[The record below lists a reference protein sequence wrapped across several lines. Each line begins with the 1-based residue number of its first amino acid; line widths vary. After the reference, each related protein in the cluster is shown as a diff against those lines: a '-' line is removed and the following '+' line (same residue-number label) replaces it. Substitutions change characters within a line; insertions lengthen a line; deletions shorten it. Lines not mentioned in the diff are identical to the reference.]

1 MFSYLNFIP
10 CLSTVTFWWQ
20 VLAPHSHSARS
31 FTSLL
36 ADLSTT
42 VAPNLHQHYFPPSLH
57 RCEHASSPPFSFN
70 PLSTQTRS
78 PPPSRIDGAAISSLT
93 LDHLLYQGSKTA
105 QQLLQA
111 EMMKQKVLQDLGRSD
126 LGEFWRPHPDNTHS
140 EACRKWKLT
149 FDRNLSSS
157 ISIWPVKPKR
167 TMARNSSSKLKVF
180 HAEAKIKY
188 SNLMLNILYVLI
200 SENVWIAISR
210 AYRALSRVRAIFHM
224 DIHGSLQ

>member
-1 MFSYLNFIP
+1 MFSYLNLIP

-78 PPPSRIDGAAISSLT
+78 PAPQSRIDRAAISSLSRHWT
-93 LDHLLYQGSKTA
+93 TFCIRD
-105 QQLLQA
+105 
-111 EMMKQKVLQDLGRSD
+111 QKPPNNFYRLKWWNRKYYRIWGDQTWERSD
-126 LGEFWRPHPDNTHS
+126 DHTPIIHTARRVENGNYHLIE
-140 EACRKWKLT
+140 T
-149 FDRNLSSS
+149 FHQLVSG
-157 ISIWPVKPKR
+157 P
-167 TMARNSSSKLKVF
+167 
-180 HAEAKIKY
+180 
-188 SNLMLNILYVLI
+188 
-200 SENVWIAISR
+200 
-210 AYRALSRVRAIFHM
+210 
-224 DIHGSLQ
+224 